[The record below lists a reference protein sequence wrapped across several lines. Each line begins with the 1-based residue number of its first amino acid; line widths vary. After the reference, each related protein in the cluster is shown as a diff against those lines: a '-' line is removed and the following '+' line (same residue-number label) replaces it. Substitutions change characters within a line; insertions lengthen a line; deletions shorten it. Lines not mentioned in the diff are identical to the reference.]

1 MSTIQTAATIDIGTV
16 ASQTA
21 GQTPTVTPGA
31 EGPLSVAANSLSQM
45 DTLFS
50 WGSYFQALAFL
61 FLIVAI
67 LFATLWFLKRK
78 GGLKLLTR
86 QGDLTVENRLLLG
99 PKKSLLVVR
108 FLNKRLLLGVTDQQ
122 ITMLTELPTDE
133 DDTPL
138 PPAPSTADS
147 ADFTALITKA
157 AENNTNDSE

>member
-1 MSTIQTAATIDIGTV
+1 MSTLQTADTGTI
-16 ASQTA
+16 ASQA
-21 GQTPTVTPGA
+21 ASQAPTVTPGA
-31 EGPLSVAANSLSQM
+31 EGPLSIAANSLGQV

-67 LFATLWFLKRK
+67 LFAALWFLKRK
-78 GGLKLLTR
+78 GGLKVLTR
-86 QGDLTVENRLLLG
+86 QGDLAVENRLALG

-122 ITMLTELPTDE
+122 ITMLTELSTDE

-138 PPAPSTADS
+138 PAPSAADS
-147 ADFTALITKA
+147 ADFTALLTR
-157 AENNTNDSE
+157 AEKNNTDDSQ